1 MRTTAL
7 LGLGFALWAGNAQA
21 LGPFQVYEQALRND
35 PEFLAALQERDA
47 GQESRTIGRAGL
59 LPKLSYNY
67 NKGRNNSR
75 ATYLNERGNSHEDR
89 NYNSYGSTFTVQQPL
104 IDYEAYANYRKG
116 VAQALFA
123 DETFRSKSQELLVRV
138 LTHYTQALFAQD
150 QIDNARAKKNAY
162 EQQFQQNEQ
171 LFRQGEGTRTDIL
184 EAESRYELATAEQ
197 LQAQDDQDAALRELG
212 ALIGVATVNI
222 DELTPLPAS
231 FSALPLQPASYSNW
245 HTMALESNPLL
256 ASQRE
261 ALEVAR
267 YEVERNRAGHLPK
280 LNAYASV
287 RKMESESGLVLL
299 VEDLTETQMLE
310 DKLVHSERLASIGRL
325 AAGVAHEIG
334 NPVTGIACLAQNLR
348 EEREDDGEL
357 TEISSQILEQTKR
370 ISRIVQ
376 SLMSF
381 AHAGSHQ
388 HNDEPVCLAE
398 VAQDAIGLL
407 ALNRHHLA
415 ERFDSR
421 LDRFE
426 ILPILAPSA
435 AGHRR
440 PNDRGRTGCKTAPQS
455 CAGSR
460 PADQWHPAP
469 LRQTDGLVIV
479 LMAARVGEA
488 HQRLHNA

>member
-1 MRTTAL
+1 MRTTTL

-197 LQAQDDQDAALRELG
+197 LQAQDEQDAALRELG

-231 FSALPLQPASYSNW
+231 FSALPLQPASFSSW

-287 RKMESESGLVLL
+287 RKMESESGNTYNQRY
-299 VEDLTETQMLE
+299 DTNT
-310 DKLVHSERLASIGRL
+310 IGIEISL
-325 AAGVAHEIG
+325 PLYAGGGVAASVRQANSNLARVEYELEGKTRETLIELRRQF
-334 NPVTGIACLAQNLR
+334 NACQSGVSKLRAYQKALVSAEALVVSTRQSILGGERVNLDALNAEQQLYSTRRDLAQAR
-348 EEREDDGEL
+348 YDY
-357 TEISSQILEQTKR
+357 
-370 ISRIVQ
+370 
-376 SLMSF
+376 
-381 AHAGSHQ
+381 
-388 HNDEPVCLAE
+388 
-398 VAQDAIGLL
+398 LL
-407 ALNRHHLA
+407 AWTKLH
-415 ERFDSR
+415 FY
-421 LDRFE
+421 
-426 ILPILAPSA
+426 
-435 AGHRR
+435 AGTLGEQ
-440 PNDRGRTGCKTAPQS
+440 D
-455 CAGSR
+455 
-460 PADQWHPAP
+460 
-469 LRQTDGLVIV
+469 L
-479 LMAARVGEA
+479 ARVDEVFVPREPATVLSTKKVSSHGDF
-488 HQRLHNA
+488 

>member
-197 LQAQDDQDAALRELG
+197 LQAQDEQDAALRELG

-231 FSALPLQPASYSNW
+231 FSALPLQPASFSSW

-287 RKMESESGLVLL
+287 RKMESESGNTYNQRY
-299 VEDLTETQMLE
+299 DTNT
-310 DKLVHSERLASIGRL
+310 IGIEISL
-325 AAGVAHEIG
+325 PLYVGGGVAASVRQANSNLARVEYELEGKTRETLIELRRQF
-334 NPVTGIACLAQNLR
+334 NACQSGVSKLRAYQKALVSAEALVVSTRQSILGGERVNLDALNAEQQLYSTRRDLAQAR
-348 EEREDDGEL
+348 YDY
-357 TEISSQILEQTKR
+357 
-370 ISRIVQ
+370 
-376 SLMSF
+376 
-381 AHAGSHQ
+381 
-388 HNDEPVCLAE
+388 
-398 VAQDAIGLL
+398 LL
-407 ALNRHHLA
+407 AWTKLH
-415 ERFDSR
+415 FY
-421 LDRFE
+421 
-426 ILPILAPSA
+426 
-435 AGHRR
+435 AGTLGEQ
-440 PNDRGRTGCKTAPQS
+440 D
-455 CAGSR
+455 
-460 PADQWHPAP
+460 
-469 LRQTDGLVIV
+469 L
-479 LMAARVGEA
+479 ARVDEVFVPREPATVLSTKKVSSHGDF
-488 HQRLHNA
+488 

>member
-197 LQAQDDQDAALRELG
+197 LQAQDEQDAALRELG

-222 DELTPLPAS
+222 DELTPLPVS
-231 FSALPLQPASYSNW
+231 FSALPLQPASFSSW

-287 RKMESESGLVLL
+287 RKMESESGNTYNQRY
-299 VEDLTETQMLE
+299 DTNT
-310 DKLVHSERLASIGRL
+310 IGIEISL
-325 AAGVAHEIG
+325 PLYAGGGVAASVRQANSNLARVEYELEGKTRETLIELRRQF
-334 NPVTGIACLAQNLR
+334 NACQSGVSKLRAYQKALVSAEALVVSTRQSILGGERVNLDALNAEQQLYSTRRDLAQAR
-348 EEREDDGEL
+348 YDY
-357 TEISSQILEQTKR
+357 
-370 ISRIVQ
+370 
-376 SLMSF
+376 
-381 AHAGSHQ
+381 
-388 HNDEPVCLAE
+388 
-398 VAQDAIGLL
+398 LL
-407 ALNRHHLA
+407 AWTKLH
-415 ERFDSR
+415 FY
-421 LDRFE
+421 
-426 ILPILAPSA
+426 
-435 AGHRR
+435 AGTLGEQ
-440 PNDRGRTGCKTAPQS
+440 D
-455 CAGSR
+455 
-460 PADQWHPAP
+460 
-469 LRQTDGLVIV
+469 L
-479 LMAARVGEA
+479 ARVDEVFVPRERATVLSTKKVSSHGDF
-488 HQRLHNA
+488 

>member
-197 LQAQDDQDAALRELG
+197 LQAQDEQDAALRELG
-212 ALIGVATVNI
+212 ALIGVAMVNI

-231 FSALPLQPASYSNW
+231 FSALPLQPASFSSW

-287 RKMESESGLVLL
+287 RKMESESGNTYNQRY
-299 VEDLTETQMLE
+299 DTNT
-310 DKLVHSERLASIGRL
+310 IGIEISL
-325 AAGVAHEIG
+325 PLYAGGGVAASVRQANSNLARVEYELEGKTRETLIELRRQF
-334 NPVTGIACLAQNLR
+334 NACQSGVSKLRAYQKALVSAEALVVSTRQSILGGERVNLDALNAEQQLYSTRRDLAQAR
-348 EEREDDGEL
+348 YDY
-357 TEISSQILEQTKR
+357 
-370 ISRIVQ
+370 
-376 SLMSF
+376 
-381 AHAGSHQ
+381 
-388 HNDEPVCLAE
+388 
-398 VAQDAIGLL
+398 LL
-407 ALNRHHLA
+407 AWTKLH
-415 ERFDSR
+415 FY
-421 LDRFE
+421 
-426 ILPILAPSA
+426 
-435 AGHRR
+435 AGTLGEQ
-440 PNDRGRTGCKTAPQS
+440 D
-455 CAGSR
+455 
-460 PADQWHPAP
+460 
-469 LRQTDGLVIV
+469 L
-479 LMAARVGEA
+479 ARVDEVFVPREPATVLSTKKVSSHGDF
-488 HQRLHNA
+488 

>member
-197 LQAQDDQDAALRELG
+197 LQAQDEQDAALRELG

-231 FSALPLQPASYSNW
+231 FSALPLQPASFSSW

-287 RKMESESGLVLL
+287 RKMESESGNTYNQRY
-299 VEDLTETQMLE
+299 DTNT
-310 DKLVHSERLASIGRL
+310 IGIEISL
-325 AAGVAHEIG
+325 PLYAGGGVAASVRQASSNLARVEYELEGKTRETLIELRRQF
-334 NPVTGIACLAQNLR
+334 NACQSGVSKLRAYQKALVSAEALVVSTRQSILGGERVNLDALNAEQQLYSTRRDLAQAR
-348 EEREDDGEL
+348 YDY
-357 TEISSQILEQTKR
+357 
-370 ISRIVQ
+370 
-376 SLMSF
+376 
-381 AHAGSHQ
+381 
-388 HNDEPVCLAE
+388 
-398 VAQDAIGLL
+398 LL
-407 ALNRHHLA
+407 AWTKLH
-415 ERFDSR
+415 FY
-421 LDRFE
+421 
-426 ILPILAPSA
+426 
-435 AGHRR
+435 AGTLGEQ
-440 PNDRGRTGCKTAPQS
+440 D
-455 CAGSR
+455 
-460 PADQWHPAP
+460 
-469 LRQTDGLVIV
+469 L
-479 LMAARVGEA
+479 ARVDEVFVPRERATVLSTKKVSSHGDF
-488 HQRLHNA
+488 